1 MDKRNEREIL
11 PDILRGFAIILV
23 VFGHCIQEGSGES
36 YRNEALYFSDRL
48 YQFIYSFHMPLFM
61 IISGYLS
68 WGSIHKANGRKER
81 TALLKR
87 RAASLLT
94 PVFLW
99 TAVDYIRILI
109 SNYING
115 EPQPEALI
123 FVYFY
128 NALNNLWF
136 LWAVWWCF
144 CIVYFMH
151 YIFKDNVFLY
161 LLGFFAFFV
170 IPDGLGLG
178 AYKYMMPYFIAA
190 YYWHDYI
197 QGKKDILNK
206 TPKIWMIIFA
216 GIVFAGLFIW
226 FNEDS
231 FIYLT
236 GYKLIGKNMAV
247 QLMIDLYRTLIG
259 FVGSSFFI
267 LLWQYV
273 LMKIGRINK
282 KGSVR
287 FGFKML
293 QNLGV
298 HSMGIYILSGYL
310 IVFIIQR
317 LAFIDSPSYIINV
330 VETVVVL
337 AAALLLTMLLGRI
350 PLLKKFVGK

>member
-1 MDKRNEREIL
+1 MDKKNERELL

-23 VFGHCIQEGSGES
+23 VFGHCIQDGSGES

-61 IISGYLS
+61 MISGYLS
-68 WGSIHKANGRKER
+68 WVSIHKAKERKER
-81 TALLKR
+81 IALLKR
-87 RAASLLT
+87 RATSLLT
-94 PVFLW
+94 PIFLW

-109 SNYING
+109 SNQING
-115 EPQPEALI
+115 QPQPEALI

-128 NALNNLWF
+128 NAFNNLWF

-144 CIVYFMH
+144 CIVYVMH
-151 YIFKDNVFLY
+151 YFLKDNVVIY
-161 LLGFFAFFV
+161 LLGFLALFV

-197 QGKKDILNK
+197 QDKRYILNK
-206 TPKIWMIIFA
+206 TPKIWMLVVA
-216 GIVFAGLFIW
+216 GIAFAGLFAW
-226 FNEDS
+226 YDEDA

-236 GYKLIGKNMAV
+236 GYKLIGKNVAG
-247 QLMIDLYRTLIG
+247 QLVIDLYRTLIG
-259 FVGSSFFI
+259 FAGSSFFI
-267 LLWQYV
+267 LLWQYIL
-273 LMKIGRINK
+273 LMAGRNNK
-282 KGSVR
+282 NGNIRV
-287 FGFKML
+287 ML
-293 QNLGV
+293 RMLRELGI

-317 LAFIDSPSYIINV
+317 LAFIDGPSYIINV

-337 AAALLLTMLLGRI
+337 AVALLVTMLLGNI
-350 PLLKKFVGK
+350 PYFRKFVGK